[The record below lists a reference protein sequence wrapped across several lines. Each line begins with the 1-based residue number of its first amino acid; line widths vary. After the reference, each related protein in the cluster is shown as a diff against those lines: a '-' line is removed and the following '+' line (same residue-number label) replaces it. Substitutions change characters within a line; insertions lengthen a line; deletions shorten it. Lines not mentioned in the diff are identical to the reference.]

1 MMAMMVE
8 HGSLPR
14 GELTETGEQT
24 MQDTGEHALIRCP
37 KCQKPMR
44 ELSQWWAKKKLFW
57 CPPCHQFETRLNALA
72 L

>member
-1 MMAMMVE
+1 MMVE
-8 HGSLPR
+8 HRSLHT
-14 GELTETGEQT
+14 ENLTETGEHT
-24 MQDTGEHALIRCP
+24 MQDAGDHAPVRCP

-57 CPPCHQFETRLNALA
+57 CPACHQFETRLNGLA